1 MKLTEILI
9 CTLIFL
15 IVSMVSLEAY
25 TNVRSK
31 TDSIKRLNVSTDIVM
46 KNDALIRKEIK
57 AVDLC
62 YWKNFDNEIKD
73 DIARLQLL
81 KLKGEANITSVR
93 KIYDNKTKKYGI
105 RIEWNLNGK
114 TYITQ
119 EFIKS
124 GFINVQN

>member
-1 MKLTEILI
+1 
-9 CTLIFL
+9 
-15 IVSMVSLEAY
+15 MVSLEAY
-25 TNVRSK
+25 TNVCSK

-73 DIARLQLL
+73 DIVRLQLL
-81 KLKGEANITSVR
+81 KLKGEANVTSVR

-114 TYITQ
+114 KYITQ
-119 EFIKS
+119 EYIKP
-124 GFINVQN
+124 GFINVQK